1 MAIAAGHRAWAIKRG
16 PLGGVPSFYSK
27 GLGGSHPGSTRR
39 ENHSMMCS
47 RTQEVGEGGDA
58 NDSESDRGRGEVESK
73 DALGRASHLLEFAEQ
88 CLKGLSRRHGLRR
101 RVAER
106 SVACY
111 QIVAVRRLESDKD
124 G

>member
-1 MAIAAGHRAWAIKRG
+1 MAIGAGHRAWAIKPG

-27 GLGGSHPGSTRR
+27 RLGGSHPGSARR

-58 NDSESDRGRGEVESK
+58 NDFESNRGRGEVESK
-73 DALGRASHLLEFAEQ
+73 DAIGRASNLLELAEQ
-88 CLKGLSRRHGLRR
+88 CLNGLSRRPGLRC
-101 RVAER
+101 RVAEL